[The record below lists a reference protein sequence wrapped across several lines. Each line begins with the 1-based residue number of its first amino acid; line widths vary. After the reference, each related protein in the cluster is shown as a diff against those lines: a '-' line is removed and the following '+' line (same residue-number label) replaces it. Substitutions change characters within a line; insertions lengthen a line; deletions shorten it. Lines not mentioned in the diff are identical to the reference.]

1 MFCLQEEK
9 LKSQNSSKCEK
20 VRKTEFSKNDDFM
33 LEISCVAREK
43 AYRQLLAFK
52 KQVRCAGKENDIF
65 LLLTTFHN
73 FALIQGS
80 YLFFNKYKV
89 H

>member
-9 LKSQNSSKCEK
+9 LKSQKSSWCEK
-20 VRKTEFSKNDDFM
+20 VTKTEFSKNDDFT
-33 LEISCVAREK
+33 LEISCFACER

-52 KQVRCAGKENDIF
+52 KQVPCAGKEIFIF

-80 YLFFNKYKV
+80 YLFFNK
-89 H
+89 